1 MTTRSAL
8 QAAVAQVDPPGPIQ
22 QTRGTMDQEQFTAYL
37 AMQGLA
43 DASIR
48 NYRAMMMRWCDYA
61 TAHDRDPMT
70 PDPLTVR
77 AFASG
82 LPGTRSLRAH
92 ARATIGHLCRA
103 LDVYDVS
110 PAIPLPR
117 EPRRQPRGLDP
128 ADAKALAAHAH
139 GAGTKGLAVLVGL
152 YTAARRSEI
161 ASLAWPRIDIQAGM
175 LTLDRTK
182 TRDLHTVPMHPVLGQ
197 LLADRRVPGE
207 QWVFPGRYGGHVS
220 PATVWAW
227 VIEVAETAGVASRVT
242 PHRLRHTALT
252 VANDAT
258 GDLRAVQDLAGH
270 TDPSVTARYT
280 ATSARRMSAAVAAL
294 EYGT

>member
-1 MTTRSAL
+1 
-8 QAAVAQVDPPGPIQ
+8 
-22 QTRGTMDQEQFTAYL
+22 
-37 AMQGLA
+37 
-43 DASIR
+43 
-48 NYRAMMMRWCDYA
+48 
-61 TAHDRDPMT
+61 
-70 PDPLTVR
+70 
-77 AFASG
+77 
-82 LPGTRSLRAH
+82 
-92 ARATIGHLCRA
+92 
-103 LDVYDVS
+103 
-110 PAIPLPR
+110 
-117 EPRRQPRGLDP
+117 
-128 ADAKALAAHAH
+128 
-139 GAGTKGLAVLVGL
+139 
-152 YTAARRSEI
+152 
-161 ASLAWPRIDIQAGM
+161 M

-280 ATSARRMSAAVAAL
+280 ATSARRMDAAVAAL